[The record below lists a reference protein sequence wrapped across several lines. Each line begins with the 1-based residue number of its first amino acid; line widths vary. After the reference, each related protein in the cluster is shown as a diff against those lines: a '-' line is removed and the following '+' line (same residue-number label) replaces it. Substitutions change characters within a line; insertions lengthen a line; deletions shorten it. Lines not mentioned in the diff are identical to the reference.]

1 MNAKSDDDVIE
12 QLDRMDQMNIAA
24 ARGVRNESELDRE
37 QWTVDGVDV
46 DVTLILAEP
55 GIVVLAERPDDH
67 DVAWASH
74 EADLKIIDDLHED
87 GYLVHDE

>member
-1 MNAKSDDDVIE
+1 MNAETDDIVID
-12 QLDRMDQMNIAA
+12 QLDRMDRMNIAA

-37 QWTVDGVDV
+37 AYTVDGVDV

-55 GIVVLAERPDDH
+55 GFVVLAERPDDH

-74 EADLKIIDDLHED
+74 EADLRIIDALYEGGSLIRDK
-87 GYLVHDE
+87 